1 MWTRTLTNDQAY
13 FLGESR
19 KGTSSGLIQL
29 WMLLPADTWLEHHP
43 VVSAWSLA
51 KSTYAQTS
59 TGSRSSGDFN
69 PPGLDATL
77 QNLQRPKWPTGLRG
91 R

>member
-29 WMLLPADTWLEHHP
+29 WMLLPAETWLEHHP
-43 VVSAWSLA
+43 VVSDVVFGKVHIRADQHREPLLWRLQSL
-51 KSTYAQTS
+51 Q
-59 TGSRSSGDFN
+59 GCVQG
-69 PPGLDATL
+69 
-77 QNLQRPKWPTGLRG
+77 
-91 R
+91 